1 MVTTKSLLTNILEEF
16 MTALLSTT
24 QEDILELASSRE
36 DGMVLPFPDDLK
48 LKGGAVHKV
57 LNSMVSK
64 GFIKKVEGD
73 DFIITNKGR
82 KAIDADLV
90 EEEPEIEKPATEGTE
105 EAETE
110 AEPVIP
116 TKTGKVTPTG
126 KLGQM
131 LAFLKRE
138 EGATVT
144 DLMEVTGW
152 QKHSVRGAMSGQLK
166 KKYGLI
172 SKQIATKDKEIVY
185 QIAD

>member
-1 MVTTKSLLTNILEEF
+1 MTT
-16 MTALLSTT
+16 LLSTT
-24 QEDILELASSRE
+24 QEDILELATSRE

-48 LKGGAVHKV
+48 LKGGAAHKV
-57 LNSMVSK
+57 LGSLVSK
-64 GFIKKVEGD
+64 GFIKKTGE

-90 EEEPEIEKPATEGTE
+90 EEEPEIEELATEEPE

-110 AEPVIP
+110 VEPVAP
-116 TKTGKVTPTG
+116 AKTGKTTPTG

-131 LAFLKRE
+131 LALLKRE

-166 KKYGLI
+166 KKYGL
-172 SKQIATKDKEIVY
+172 KFEQIATKDAETVY
-185 QIAD
+185 KIAD